1 MIELAIIGLLM
12 WGSYEHGQ
20 ASVDVPTCPSVALST
35 VECPEIY
42 PPSNDNSTTYIVK
55 CQGKSYQGFLA
66 GLLEEAGLTIRSAQ
80 VERKPLHIPRETA

>member
-20 ASVDVPTCPSVALST
+20 ASVEVPICPSVALST

-42 PPSNDNSTTYIVK
+42 PPANDSFGETTRAYSSLITTYRSCKKSCVK
-55 CQGKSYQGFLA
+55 
-66 GLLEEAGLTIRSAQ
+66 
-80 VERKPLHIPRETA
+80 